1 MGRRVETLLLV
12 VVLAAVVLF
21 AGSFLIGLLESGSA
35 EPRSLADPP
44 PAKTTLPDPHP
55 AARVEVL
62 NASGIAG
69 LARRAT
75 ESLRAGGFDVVFYG
89 NAGGSTT
96 PDSSA
101 VLDRSGDLESAREI
115 GRLLGIQPV
124 RTEPDTTRLVDVTVI
139 IGRDWPRDDAR

>member
-12 VVLAAVVLF
+12 LSLAAVALF
-21 AGSFLIGLLESGSA
+21 AGSFLVGLLESGSA

-44 PAKTTLPDPHP
+44 PAKTALPDPQP

-62 NASGIAG
+62 NASGLAG

-89 NAGGSTT
+89 NAGSHIT

-101 VLDRSGDLESAREI
+101 ILDRSGDIDRAREI
-115 GRLLGIQPV
+115 GRLLGIETV

-139 IGRDWPRDDAR
+139 IGRDWPGVSAR